1 MKEARTKSPLS
12 GFSPVLF
19 GRIRGAGAALVKV
32 CSTRILQ
39 LAAWRGG
46 GEGGSISKP
55 VAAKMLSRRRAYLT
69 VFVLDIIRQFPKH
82 FHGSA

>member
-1 MKEARTKSPLS
+1 MKEARTMCTLS
-12 GFSPVLF
+12 SFSPVLF

-32 CSTRILQ
+32 FSTRISQ

-55 VAAKMLSRRRAYLT
+55 VAARMTEPAPRLPHSLRT
-69 VFVLDIIRQFPKH
+69 
-82 FHGSA
+82 